1 MRTLERGVR
10 RESLDAG
17 VTRIAAAYGFTAP
30 AITISKRA
38 VADQGA
44 VDHSIAAI
52 MALMSSSAG
61 APHTSPSKINQTWG
75 TTKRSGG
82 TTLSFSI
89 TGGKH
94 AVSHALVVK
103 TALSIA
109 ELSGYTELAVG
120 VSSVGD
126 AESRRRF
133 TRELGT
139 FFKKNSESLSP
150 EIKQKSLHNPD
161 EAYRMLLSS
170 SDPLAERLPR
180 PIDYLSE
187 NSRKVMTDALALFES
202 VGIPYSLASH
212 LPATPG
218 VQTEIQFAISG
229 IDKKG
234 VRTVIAEGGRFD
246 ELLKKREK
254 NPQGHAVGIALNLGV
269 EVEYDDD
276 PETPACFVV
285 HVGEAAKLKAFTLI
299 EALWR
304 AQVAV
309 REGLMAES
317 LREQMEAAKTAGV
330 RYIAIIGQRESL
342 DNTVII
348 RSVATQLQTSIPVE
362 KLVMSVN
369 RKAR

>member
-10 RESLDAG
+10 RESLDTG
-17 VTRIAAAYGFTAP
+17 ITRIAAAYGFTTP
-30 AITISKRA
+30 AVTISKRA
-38 VADQGA
+38 IADQGDA
-44 VDHSIAAI
+44 VDHSVAAI
-52 MALMSSSAG
+52 MALMSAPTAPAKSA
-61 APHTSPSKINQTWG
+61 QTWG
-75 TTKRSGG
+75 TAKRTNG

-89 TGGKH
+89 TGAKH

-133 TRELGT
+133 VRELGT
-139 FFKKNSESLSP
+139 FFKKNSESLTP
-150 EIKQKSLHNPD
+150 EVKQKSLHNPE
-161 EAYRMLLSS
+161 EAYRMLLGSGE
-170 SDPLAERLPR
+170 PLAERLPR

-229 IDKKG
+229 VDKKG
-234 VRTVIAEGGRFD
+234 VRSVVAEGGRFD
-246 ELLKKREK
+246 ELMKKRDK
-254 NPQGHAVGIALNLGV
+254 APQGHAVGIALSIPQDVG
-269 EVEYDDD
+269 YDDD

-304 AQVAV
+304 SQVAV
-309 REGLMAES
+309 REALMAES
-317 LREQMEAAKTAGV
+317 LRDQMEAAKLAGV
-330 RYIAIIGQRESL
+330 RYVAIIGQREAL

-348 RSVATQLQTSIPVE
+348 RSTATQMQTSIPVE
-362 KLVMSVN
+362 KLVASVN